1 MGPLMALAAARLGGA
16 RQKRRPSECNGERE
30 SRTRGDDCH
39 SNRDNRPCGTAVS
52 PKAYGLT
59 AASLYRVAST
69 RERNMRLIKRVCKN
83 GMAGM
88 QTRCAR
94 EETAGMKCAA
104 KVQACYNRSKSEWL
118 VGKFHDS
125 MRSSAS
131 PMVCTRASISA
142 CNRMSARSSR
152 HCSRCPGG
160 R

>member
-1 MGPLMALAAARLGGA
+1 MVLAAARLGGV
-16 RQKRRPSECNGERE
+16 RQKRRPSECNGEHE
-30 SRTRGDDCH
+30 SRIRGDDCH
-39 SNRDNRPCGTAVS
+39 SNRDSRPCGTAVS
-52 PKAYGLT
+52 QKAYGLT

-69 RERNMRLIKRVCKN
+69 RERKHAANRAR
-83 GMAGM
+83 M
-88 QTRCAR
+88 QEWHGGNANTLCERGDGRHAVR
-94 EETAGMKCAA
+94 A
-104 KVQACYNRSKSEWL
+104 KVQASYNRSKSEWL

-152 HCSRCPGG
+152 HCSRCPVG